1 MFNII
6 PINELS
12 KNPDFY
18 NNFLKN
24 SDYAE
29 TLQRIYALQNIS
41 IFLKNPQNQKNE
53 ELIITR
59 PKSSSLRSP
68 IKSNSHSLIA
78 NHEIKSKYQNSPANF
93 PIPGFSPQI
102 HSPSPPSHNSL
113 ASPKLSYEGFEHN
126 NMNAVGEGDSPI
138 SPSNFAV
145 EMQPYE
151 DMKGNILNIAKSQN
165 GSRFLLFISFFIIF
179 NFFKFSK

>member
-1 MFNII
+1 VFNII

-29 TLQRIYALQNIS
+29 PLQRIYALQNVS
-41 IFLKNPQNQKNE
+41 IFLKNPQTQKNE
-53 ELIITR
+53 EPPT
-59 PKSSSLRSP
+59 RSP
-68 IKSNSHSLIA
+68 IKSNNHSLI
-78 NHEIKSKYQNSPANF
+78 NNNENKSKYLTSSPRNF
-93 PIPGFSPQI
+93 PVPIFSPLI

-113 ASPKLSYEGFEHN
+113 ASPRLSYDGGMEHN
-126 NMNAVGEGDSPI
+126 NMSPGGEGDSPI

-165 GSRFLLFISFFIIF
+165 GSRFF
-179 NFFKFSK
+179 